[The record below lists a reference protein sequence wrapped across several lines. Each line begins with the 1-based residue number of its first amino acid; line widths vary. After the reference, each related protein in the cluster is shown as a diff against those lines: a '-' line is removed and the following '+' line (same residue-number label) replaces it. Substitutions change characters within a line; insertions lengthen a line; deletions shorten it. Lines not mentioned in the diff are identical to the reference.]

1 MPRALILMMAVLA
14 VSACS
19 GQDRD
24 IGLRDL
30 RSFSGGPDEFMVLPG
45 KDLQQPADYASLPT
59 PTPGGSNLTDQ
70 NPLADGV
77 EALGGRGSALAMTDG
92 IPSSDAALVSHV
104 SRNGVS
110 GDIRQVLAA
119 EDEEFRR
126 FSSRFTKLKLVKVD
140 RYARAYRKFTL
151 NPSVEAKKWR
161 QFGVLTPTSPP
172 RN

>member
-1 MPRALILMMAVLA
+1 MMVVLT

-19 GQDRD
+19 GKDRD

-30 RSFSGGPDEFMVLPG
+30 RSFTNGPDEFMVLPG
-45 KDLQQPADYASLPT
+45 KELQQPADYAALPA

-70 NPLADGV
+70 NPLGDGV
-77 EALGGRGSALAMTDG
+77 EALGGRASALLTG
-92 IPSSDAALVSHV
+92 EGVPAADTALINHV
-104 SRNGVS
+104 GRNGVS
-110 GDIRQVLAA
+110 GDIRQVLSA

-126 FSSRFTKLKLVKVD
+126 FNSRFTKLKLVKVD
-140 RYARAYRKFTL
+140 RYNRAYRKFTL
-151 NPSVEAKKWR
+151 DPSVEAKKWR